1 MEEWSVP
8 RVGSRFEGREKE
20 KFALVAF
27 SRQNEDGRNSED
39 VKLSQYSSAQI
50 SSGRRRMLY
59 TRKMGYFDNR
69 FTVRIVF
76 SQFGVRTFSL
86 DGQIRYNDSHNTSV
100 KPARDHVTTWSGKC

>member
-1 MEEWSVP
+1 MEERSVP

-69 FTVRIVF
+69 YCADCAHRQSIWRSNFLIGRSDTL
-76 SQFGVRTFSL
+76 Q
-86 DGQIRYNDSHNTSV
+86 
-100 KPARDHVTTWSGKC
+100 